1 LNGPAREPP
10 PQSGAAK
17 NQQADNR
24 AGADGQ
30 AIDEPAVPRQEAA
43 ISGKVAAVPPA
54 LAALGRRK
62 ASPASRVND
71 AFTPSL
77 EWSDLTI
84 LVGHTRSGVPSS
96 VAP

>member
-1 LNGPAREPP
+1 
-10 PQSGAAK
+10 
-17 NQQADNR
+17 
-24 AGADGQ
+24 
-30 AIDEPAVPRQEAA
+30 
-43 ISGKVAAVPPA
+43 
-54 LAALGRRK
+54 
-62 ASPASRVND
+62 VND